1 MRIEV
6 WADLVCP
13 WAYIGKRR
21 LEKAL
26 ATPALAGLG
35 AEVVWR
41 PYRIDPTAP
50 SQATP
55 ADEAAMAGAGPATAT
70 DPLQCA
76 VPPSPAGAAP
86 GLLTQIAAEEG
97 FPTGWGPVW
106 RASSHDA
113 HRLVTL
119 AYENGGS
126 TVQNEVVEQ
135 VLKAHFLDGADISDR
150 SLLHDI
156 ADRSGIAGAAHLLDS
171 GAADQEVRNHLLI
184 GKARSIATSP
194 TLVVGD
200 RALAGAQP
208 PEVIVD
214 FLTAAAGAR
223 SREMPEEVRR
233 LRWSE
238 SLLEQRDPL
247 GSLILLQPL
256 LDQHGDDLNVRRLA
270 TRCYFHSAQLSR
282 AHDMLRQLVADAPDD
297 SYARLMLGRTLQR
310 LGSDEEAAVHLKMA
324 AAMTPDFA

>member
-26 ATPALAGLG
+26 ATQALAGLG

-50 SQATP
+50 AQATP
-55 ADEAAMAGAGPATAT
+55 AEEAAGPEPERGA

-76 VPPSPAGAAP
+76 VPPSPERAL
-86 GLLTQIAAEEG
+86 GLLAEIAAEEG
-97 FPTGWGPVW
+97 FGTRWGAVW

-113 HRLVTL
+113 HRLVFL
-119 AYENGGS
+119 AYDHGGS
-126 TVQNEVVEQ
+126 TAQDVVVEQ
-135 VLKAHFLDGADISDR
+135 VMKAHFLDSADISDHR
-150 SLLHDI
+150 LLNDI
-156 ADRSGIAGAAHLLDS
+156 ADRTGIPDAAALLDS
-171 GAADQEVRNHLLI
+171 GAADHEVRELLLI

-214 FLTAAAGAR
+214 FLTAAASVR
-223 SREMPEEVRR
+223 TREMPEEVRR

-247 GSLILLQPL
+247 GALTLLQPL
-256 LDQHGDDLNVRRLA
+256 LDHHGDDLNVRRLA
-270 TRCYFHSAQLSR
+270 ARGYFHSAQLSR
-282 AHDMLRQLVADAPDD
+282 AHDVLRQLVADAPDD
-297 SYARLMLGRTLQR
+297 SYARLMLGRTLRR
-310 LGSDEEAAVHLKMA
+310 LGRDEEAAVHLKMA